1 MYILHNIY
9 LYIHICLYKHI
20 YSFGSPICTEW
31 VSGCR
36 WAKESVRE
44 GDKQTQHESVLDLNL
59 MSKRTL
65 DFFIQKKN
73 KKSQVETSAKL
84 Q

>member
-1 MYILHNIY
+1 MYINMFIL
-9 LYIHICLYKHI
+9 HI